1 MGFGAAGLV
10 GGDPLE
16 RPKQREYPSGHSMT
30 KQQLVRD
37 SGHVT
42 TNWEVKNPIQRTYP
56 NNQALGASN
65 VSLTVSRARN
75 LSYGARS

>member
-1 MGFGAAGLV
+1 
-10 GGDPLE
+10 
-16 RPKQREYPSGHSMT
+16 MT